1 MIRRLARHAAL
12 AAALFSALAGAAE
25 AAAESADAQRV
36 QAVIDCLRTGDVPG
50 AVAKL
55 GEGAQVDVLAGQPDL
70 VHVLC
75 DRAFRFDA
83 PKADAAAR
91 RTLSSRLV
99 GLATAAAAAA
109 PDDDRTRW
117 ALAGAIVLRERT
129 GPRAGP
135 SAWGEAADLLE
146 KVHAAH
152 PADGL
157 PLGYAVSF
165 LLEGACTD
173 ADATM
178 PLSNRSE
185 ALAKKA
191 MESQKDS
198 PTLAL
203 TIGATQFWAAR
214 TLLPSNKK
222 YARAQLRAALDTLKP
237 FATKKTASVEVA
249 TLFNDA
255 LAFGAVSGFQM
266 QERFVLSPRTTL
278 DGTLVFD
285 LPVSSRWSVT
295 TVAATDEQPAY
306 DYVSEVDAA
315 GARLRQVL
323 FRRYSFS
330 QQYTF
335 EGTVPCGGDNVKSI
349 AHGLQALSAARVF
362 AAGAATPAPA
372 RKPFCKEFDGYC
384 FEVKGATAG
393 EKSEPL
399 HLYGYVVRGGDQACY
414 AALVYVY
421 GKDDAAGPLVEA
433 LVASLRE
440 PER

>member
-1 MIRRLARHAAL
+1 MIRRIARNAAL
-12 AAALFSALAGAAE
+12 AAALLAVSAGAAH
-25 AAAESADAQRV
+25 AAAEPADAQRV
-36 QAVIDCLRTGDVPG
+36 QAVIDCLKAGDVPG

-75 DRAFRFDA
+75 DRAFRYDA

-99 GLATAAAAAA
+99 ALATAASAAA

-117 ALAGAIVLRERT
+117 ALAEAIVLRERT
-129 GPRAGP
+129 GPRTGHE
-135 SAWGEAADLLE
+135 AWTQAADLLE

-157 PLGYAVSF
+157 PLSYAVSF

-173 ADATM
+173 PDATM

-214 TLLPSNKK
+214 TLLPTNKK

-237 FATKKTASVEVA
+237 FAAKKSPA
-249 TLFNDA
+249 TEIATIFNDA
-255 LAFGAVSGFQM
+255 LSFGTVNGFQM
-266 QERFVLSPRTTL
+266 QERFVMSPKTTL

-285 LPVSSRWSVT
+285 LPVSSHWSVA

-306 DYVSEVDAA
+306 DYVNEVDAA
-315 GARLRQVL
+315 GGRLRQVL
-323 FRRYSFS
+323 FRRYAWN

-349 AHGLQALSAARVF
+349 AQGLQALSAARVF

-372 RKPFCKEFDGYC
+372 RKPFCKAFDGFS
-384 FEVKGATAG
+384 FEVKGVTAG
-393 EKSEPL
+393 EKGEPL
-399 HLYGYVVRGGDQACY
+399 HLYGFVVRGGDQACY

-421 GKDDAAGPLVEA
+421 GKDDTESPMVEA

-440 PER
+440 PGR

>member
-1 MIRRLARHAAL
+1 MIRRLVRQTAFAFALL
-12 AAALFSALAGAAE
+12 AASGAGAR

-36 QAVIDCLRTGDVPG
+36 QAVIDLLKAGDVPG

-55 GEGAQVDVLAGQPDL
+55 GDGAQVDVLVTQPDL

-75 DRAFRFDA
+75 DRAFRYDA
-83 PKADAAAR
+83 PRADAAAR
-91 RTLSSRLV
+91 RTLSARLV
-99 GLATAAAAAA
+99 ALATAASAAA

-117 ALAGAIVLRERT
+117 ALAEAIVLRERT
-129 GPRAGP
+129 GPRTGAA
-135 SAWGEAADLLE
+135 AWTEAASLLE

-157 PLGYAVSF
+157 PLSYAVSF
-165 LLEGACTD
+165 LVEGACTD

-203 TIGATQFWAAR
+203 TIGSTQFWAAR
-214 TLLPSNKK
+214 TLVPSNKK

-237 FATKKTASVEVA
+237 FAAKKPPAVEIA

-255 LAFGAVSGFQM
+255 LAFGTVNGFQM
-266 QERFVLSPRTTL
+266 QERFVMSPRTTL

-285 LPVSSRWSVT
+285 LPNSSRWSVA
-295 TVAATDEQPAY
+295 TVAATEEQPAY
-306 DYVSEVDAA
+306 DYVNEVDAE
-315 GARLRQVL
+315 GNRLRQVL
-323 FRRYSFS
+323 FRRYAWN
-330 QQYTF
+330 QQFTF

-349 AHGLQALSAARVF
+349 AHGLQEQSAARVF

-372 RKPFCKEFDGYC
+372 RRPFCKEFDGFS
-384 FEVKGATAG
+384 FEVKGKTAG
-393 EKSEPL
+393 EKGEPL
-399 HLYGYVVRGGDQACY
+399 HLYGFVVRGGDQACY

-421 GKDDAAGPLVEA
+421 GKDDSAGPLIEA
-433 LVASLRE
+433 LVSSLRE